1 MNQAELFRLQA
12 SVRALLSEAYKDAVE
27 CYGEDDIRCYGVT
40 VTDAL
45 SSHRAAVNW
54 GIDTYSYRDV
64 QGWDY
69 ADASAQ
75 WDVRRFAVWS
85 EDGGASINE
94 LIRQRNARAT
104 VDSYE
109 DILVGVASAIRAGMV
124 EARLPVPGF
133 LRLNTNGGVTTP
145 VLEGCVTYAA
155 GDEVYEM

>member
-27 CYGEDDIRCYGVT
+27 RYGEDDIRCYGVM
-40 VTDAL
+40 VADAL
-45 SSHRAAVNW
+45 SSHRATVTW

-85 EDGGASINE
+85 EDGGASISE

-109 DILVGVASAIRAGMV
+109 DILVGVASAVRAGMV

-133 LRLNTNGGVTTP
+133 LRLNTNGGVATP
-145 VLEGCVTYAA
+145 VLEGRVTYVAR
-155 GDEVYEM
+155 DDVYEM

>member
-1 MNQAELFRLQA
+1 MIREN
-12 SVRALLSEAYKDAVE
+12 VRAVLVEAYKGAVKT
-27 CYGEDDIRCYGVT
+27 YGAEDIRCYGV
-40 VTDAL
+40 VMTDAL
-45 SSHRAAVNW
+45 SSHHAAVTW
-54 GIDTYSYRDV
+54 GIDTFSYRDV

-75 WDVRRFAVWS
+75 WDVRRFAVWG
-85 EDGGASINE
+85 EDDRASINE
-94 LIRQRNARAT
+94 LIRQRNAWAT

-133 LRLNTNGGVTTP
+133 LRLNTNGGVATP
-145 VLEGCVTYAA
+145 VLEGRVTYVA